1 MTCSLFLDWQAYK
14 YRAPAT
20 HLVLEKCDGMTSEE
34 NYDDD
39 IQGKFYIIFY
49 LNLINNDNI
58 MTCYINSLLELT
70 TELVA
75 SWTRSVVVSALA
87 SSLSR
92 S

>member
-1 MTCSLFLDWQAYK
+1 MA
-14 YRAPAT
+14 
-20 HLVLEKCDGMTSEE
+20 SEE

-70 TELVA
+70 PKLVV

>member
-1 MTCSLFLDWQAYK
+1 
-14 YRAPAT
+14 
-20 HLVLEKCDGMTSEE
+20 MTSEE